1 MNYKNVW
8 GAAGI
13 ALAGATAF
21 GASAQASDL
30 SDHRPVYKDEP
41 VYVAPAPTWAGGYV
55 GGHLG
60 ASWTSGSAD
69 ITNVYH
75 ADIEALGVKLYE
87 YDYLTTHGHKDLGD
101 SSFHGGVHLGYNWQA
116 GAFVYGVEGSV
127 SFADEIDYLASV
139 RGRLG
144 VAAGNWL
151 FYGTGGVAFIGTDT
165 TGKITDQ
172 YGTGFRYDTS
182 DDQTGYVVGG
192 GVEVKLTNNLSV
204 GVEGLYYG
212 FDGVTKRYA
221 ADTKLGTWYDCG
233 LAQVTDNVRGV
244 ATAESGADVGV
255 VQARLTYHLAPAYTP
270 LK

>member
-8 GAAGI
+8 SAAGI
-13 ALAGATAF
+13 TLAGAVAF

-30 SDHRPVYKDEP
+30 GEHHPVYKDEP
-41 VYVAPAPTWAGGYV
+41 VYAAPAPTWAGGYV

-60 ASWTSGSAD
+60 ATWTSGSAD
-69 ITNVYH
+69 VTTAYYYEV
-75 ADIEALGVKLYE
+75 EAAKKPLLQIP
-87 YDYLTTHGHKDLGD
+87 YDTGHGHRDIGD
-101 SSFHGGVHLGYNWQA
+101 TSFSGGVHAGYNWQA
-116 GAFVYGVEGSV
+116 GSFVYGLEGSV
-127 SFADEIDYLASV
+127 SFADEIDYLASI

-144 VAAGNWL
+144 FAAGNWL

-192 GVEVKLTNNLSV
+192 GVEVKLTHNLSV

-212 FDGVTKRYA
+212 FDGTTKRYA
-221 ADTKLGTWYDCG
+221 GDTVLGGFDYCGFGVQDVVTGHAKVDSNADI
-233 LAQVTDNVRGV
+233 
-244 ATAESGADVGV
+244 GV
-255 VQARLTYHLAPAYTP
+255 VQARLTYHLTPSYSP